1 MAVSGWLRKK
11 GDVFG
16 GSDIC
21 CLTGCPE
28 GFQPYTVLA
37 CRVVAWMVRLMTGL
51 PFWYS
56 FPDFFWWSGGWHCT
70 AASWELWR
78 AKFWVWQYCWPICMK
93 CIQLPYLYVVL
104 EFRSQCSSSQF
115 FSIMI
120 SIGEVYVVIPL
131 LRREGRAGTSGAFGA
146 SFAAVFL
153 RRSIAMR
160 SYHQQLSGRYLLR
173 ACYWIVLC
181 ATVPSVGLYRDVLS
195 R

>member
-78 AKFWVWQYCWPICMK
+78 AKFWVWQYCWPICMN
-93 CIQLPYLYVVL
+93 YEMHSVA
-104 EFRSQCSSSQF
+104 
-115 FSIMI
+115 
-120 SIGEVYVVIPL
+120 IPL
-131 LRREGRAGTSGAFGA
+131 CGARV
-146 SFAAVFL
+146 SL
-153 RRSIAMR
+153 AM
-160 SYHQQLSGRYLLR
+160 LFIT
-173 ACYWIVLC
+173 IVQHND
-181 ATVPSVGLYRDVLS
+181 LYRGSLCCDSFVAAWRARWNFWCFWRKFCCSLLEALHRNAVLS
-195 R
+195 STAIRAVSVEGLLLDCSLCNSS